1 MEIEENPANSLV
13 KPSDS
18 GDEWAKSG
26 EVIRDLSN
34 ESAKRGEGSV
44 KGNEAGITTSART
57 SFELVGADWPG
68 CERRRTAGAWPVD
81 CRGVKSPRFRAEHEG
96 SPSLPLSLPA

>member
-57 SFELVGADWPG
+57 SFELVGADWRAVKDG
-68 CERRRTAGAWPVD
+68 GRQV
-81 CRGVKSPRFRAEHEG
+81 RGRLIVEV
-96 SPSLPLSLPA
+96 

>member
-1 MEIEENPANSLV
+1 MERCDPQS
-13 KPSDS
+13 
-18 GDEWAKSG
+18 
-26 EVIRDLSN
+26 RDLSTGGLV
-34 ESAKRGEGSV
+34 RGKGGRSV

-81 CRGVKSPRFRAEHEG
+81 CRGVKSPRFRAEEG
-96 SPSLPLSLPA
+96 SPSQFEIS

>member
-1 MEIEENPANSLV
+1 MGEKWRGDPRLIERVRERGGGV
-13 KPSDS
+13 
-18 GDEWAKSG
+18 G
-26 EVIRDLSN
+26 
-34 ESAKRGEGSV
+34 KRERGRNNDVS
-44 KGNEAGITTSART
+44 RT

-81 CRGVKSPRFRAEHEG
+81 CRGVKSPRFRAEQG